1 MIEQFKTIN
10 DLSAVIKEYEGML
23 SRPTRRLSHPTLYR
37 KRDVGKHEKVI
48 KGVRVKDWFL
58 SEDEVWV
65 MPHDQMGLSFSST
78 YKNLKQVYKLKEKH
92 NSGRTIDIYWI
103 LEKADIPPGLKFES
117 DRNKQGHYFLT
128 VTEQMLLSTL
138 VKKLKILA
146 QRMSV
151 IKDGSRVL

>member
-37 KRDVGKHEKVI
+37 TRDVGKKEKVI

-58 SEDEVWV
+58 SEDEKWV
-65 MPHDQMGLSFSST
+65 LPHNQMGLSFSST

-92 NSGRTIDIYWI
+92 NPGKVLDIYWV
-103 LEKADIPPGLKFES
+103 LEKADIPPGLKFEPDLS
-117 DRNKQGHYFLT
+117 KQGHYFLT
-128 VTEQMLLSTL
+128 VTEQMLLEKL
-138 VKKLKILA
+138 VEKLKFMA

-151 IKDGSRVL
+151 IKGAGKTL

>member
-37 KRDVGKHEKVI
+37 TRDVGKKEKVI

-58 SEDEVWV
+58 SEDERWV
-65 MPHDQMGLSFSST
+65 LPHNQMGLSFSST

-92 NSGRTIDIYWI
+92 NPGKILDVYWV
-103 LEKADIPPGLKFES
+103 LEKANIPPGLKFEPDLS
-117 DRNKQGHYFLT
+117 KNGHYFLT
-128 VTEQMLLSTL
+128 VTEPILLEKL
-138 VKKLKILA
+138 VEKLKLMA
-146 QRMSV
+146 HRMSV
-151 IKDGSRVL
+151 IKGAGKML

>member
-37 KRDVGKHEKVI
+37 TRDVGKKEKII

-58 SEDEVWV
+58 SEDEKWV
-65 MPHDQMGLSFSST
+65 LPHNQMGLSFSST

-92 NSGRTIDIYWI
+92 NPGKTLDIYWV
-103 LEKADIPPGLKFES
+103 LEKADIPPGLKFEPDLS
-117 DRNKQGHYFLT
+117 KQGHYFLT
-128 VTEQMLLSTL
+128 VTEQMLLEKL
-138 VKKLKILA
+138 VEKLKFMA

-151 IKDGSRVL
+151 IKGAGKTL